1 MVPPSS
7 LLAFGKARARATL
20 FNERME
26 TVSVRQ
32 RIGDK
37 VEKNEDEWDVFGV

>member
-1 MVPPSS
+1 MPPSP
-7 LLAFGKARARATL
+7 LLAFGKARTRATL

-26 TVSVRQ
+26 TVSFRQ
-32 RIGDK
+32 RIGDR